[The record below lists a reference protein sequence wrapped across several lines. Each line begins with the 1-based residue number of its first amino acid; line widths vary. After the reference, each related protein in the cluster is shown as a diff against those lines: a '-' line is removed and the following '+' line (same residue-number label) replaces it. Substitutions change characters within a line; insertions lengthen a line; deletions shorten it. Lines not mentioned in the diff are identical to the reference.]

1 MTDASAGGSSSK
13 FAYDGSGRLVQVVDS
28 QSGAIVANHTY
39 VWCGDMRCAQYDNMH
54 LDANGLPTVSRLYVQ
69 QGMLVRIRQLY
80 GAPSPQPAA
89 PANSHRA
96 S

>member
-69 QGMLVRIRQLY
+69 QGMLEGSASCMAPYVRSR
-80 GAPSPQPAA
+80 PTPAD
-89 PANSHRA
+89 SHRA